1 MIHELGAFAF
11 EEVCRVLSAY
21 NLREKGI
28 HYLELNLSLYQ
39 LLREGVLEKLEQCRA
54 AYGVEAGQINLE
66 ITESVS
72 SDETPA
78 VQELL
83 RHLQELGYTFSL
95 DDYGT
100 GYSNLARLIEGSYAN
115 VKIDK
120 SLLWGGEKNPST
132 ARLLRNMIRIIRS
145 LDMNVVQEGVETKD
159 QLERVVKAGCNLVQ
173 GYYFSKPLR
182 EADFISFLDSW
193 DPLAY

>member
-1 MIHELGAFAF
+1 M
-11 EEVCRVLSAY
+11 
-21 NLREKGI
+21 
-28 HYLELNLSLYQ
+28 
-39 LLREGVLEKLEQCRA
+39 LEKLEQCRA